1 MSNNPTQ
8 LKAWHTLEAHAV
20 EIQKNTTS
28 SFFENDKQRHKTL
41 SYQIDGMLLDIS
53 KQCITQDTIE
63 QLVHLAKECELEEKR
78 HKMFNGALVNHTEN
92 RAVLHT
98 ALRCKPGQ
106 DITIDGQNV
115 YDQIQTVQK
124 SMREFTKSFRDGDV
138 TGSTGKPLNTI
149 VSIGVGGSDLGMRTV
164 CRALRNKK
172 SLETHFV
179 ANIDGAELE
188 DILALI
194 NPAETLFIV
203 TSKSFGTQE
212 TLTNAETARQWL
224 KTQLSTSDNI
234 ERHFLAVTAQHEK
247 AVDFGIDKDRI
258 FPMWDWVN
266 GRFSLWSAVGLP
278 ICLQNGYGDFQELL
292 NGAQKMDKH
301 FLSAPLEENLPTL
314 LGLISIWNNN
324 FLNHHCHAV
333 LPYAQKLKH
342 FPAYI
347 QQLEMESNG
356 KNINN
361 NGDLIIDY
369 STAPAIFGDVGTN
382 GQHSFYQLLHQG
394 IETVPCDLIG
404 FIETDTDPEHH
415 KLLMNNMMAQGQA
428 FMQGRQEYSAKEPY
442 RYFSGNKPNST
453 LLIKRLDPQH
463 LGMLMALYEHKCFVQ
478 GAIWNINSFDQF
490 GVELGKELSKKIETD
505 DLSLMDPS
513 TRQLY
518 SLIHNRQK

>member
-1 MSNNPTQ
+1 M
-8 LKAWHTLEAHAV
+8 
-20 EIQKNTTS
+20 
-28 SFFENDKQRHKTL
+28 
-41 SYQIDGMLLDIS
+41 
-53 KQCITQDTIE
+53 CI
-63 QLVHLAKECELEEKR
+63 
-78 HKMFNGALVNHTEN
+78 
-92 RAVLHT
+92 
-98 ALRCKPGQ
+98 
-106 DITIDGQNV
+106 
-115 YDQIQTVQK
+115 
-124 SMREFTKSFRDGDV
+124 RD
-138 TGSTGKPLNTI
+138 
-149 VSIGVGGSDLGMRTV
+149 R
-164 CRALRNKK
+164 
-172 SLETHFV
+172 
-179 ANIDGAELE
+179 
-188 DILALI
+188 
-194 NPAETLFIV
+194 
-203 TSKSFGTQE
+203 
-212 TLTNAETARQWL
+212 
-224 KTQLSTSDNI
+224 
-234 ERHFLAVTAQHEK
+234 
-247 AVDFGIDKDRI
+247 
-258 FPMWDWVN
+258 
-266 GRFSLWSAVGLP
+266 
-278 ICLQNGYGDFQELL
+278 L

-428 FMQGRQEYSAKEPY
+428 FMQGRQEYSAKEPH

-463 LGMLMALYEHKCFVQ
+463 LGMLMALYEHK
-478 GAIWNINSFDQF
+478 
-490 GVELGKELSKKIETD
+490 
-505 DLSLMDPS
+505 
-513 TRQLY
+513 
-518 SLIHNRQK
+518 